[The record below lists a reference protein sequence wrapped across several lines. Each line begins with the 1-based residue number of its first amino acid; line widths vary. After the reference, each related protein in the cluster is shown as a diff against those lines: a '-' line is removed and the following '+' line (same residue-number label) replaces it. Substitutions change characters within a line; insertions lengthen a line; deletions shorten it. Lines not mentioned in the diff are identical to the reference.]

1 LWKIDF
7 TSQSVPGGSTVTI
20 PVPTKVIGQVGSL
33 SPRSIVLV
41 ENDMWF
47 ANKYGIY
54 VAGNEPNFYN
64 LVRTNEISN
73 KLRPYMQSLNASTY
87 NQICGYYFKQN
98 VYFSVPTQSG
108 DNNQIVVYNRER
120 LAWSKPWSIGV
131 SQFGQFTTTDSIT
144 HFLGSSGKKLI
155 EFSTSYAD
163 DDGVAFSWQYV
174 SPQMPL
180 DQNWTQF
187 MKVKKVYIR
196 TRNLSGNVKL
206 TISGTRKY
214 KSYSN
219 LATATITQGS
229 SDTGIGWDPIG
240 SVAMGSTTGAPT
252 TYFVESLIKFLKI
265 NKLLRDIQWTV
276 SGSSAIDRATITGIM
291 AKGFMINA
299 GDPST
304 WKLTGS
310 TN

>member
-1 LWKIDF
+1 
-7 TSQSVPGGSTVTI
+7 
-20 PVPTKVIGQVGSL
+20 
-33 SPRSIVLV
+33 
-41 ENDMWF
+41 
-47 ANKYGIY
+47 
-54 VAGNEPNFYN
+54 
-64 LVRTNEISN
+64 
-73 KLRPYMQSLNASTY
+73 
-87 NQICGYYFKQN
+87 
-98 VYFSVPTQSG
+98 
-108 DNNQIVVYNRER
+108 
-120 LAWSKPWSIGV
+120 
-131 SQFGQFTTTDSIT
+131 
-144 HFLGSSGKKLI
+144 
-155 EFSTSYAD
+155 
-163 DDGVAFSWQYV
+163 
-174 SPQMPL
+174 
-180 DQNWTQF
+180 